1 MNYFEFNAL
10 KFGNDEHD
18 AFIKNNKPEKSFLRH
33 NEKKE
38 NELNLNGMGSIT

>member
-1 MNYFEFNAL
+1 MNNFEFNAL

-18 AFIKNNKPEKSFLRH
+18 AFIENNKLEKSFLRH
-33 NEKKE
+33 NGKKE

>member
-18 AFIKNNKPEKSFLRH
+18 AFIKNNKPENRFSG
-33 NEKKE
+33 EQ
-38 NELNLNGMGSIT
+38 

>member
-1 MNYFEFNAL
+1 MNYFDFKAF

-18 AFIKNNKPEKSFLRH
+18 VFIKNNKPEKSFLRH